1 MGGRRNLKQLDSYL
15 EEAIRNIR
23 DDRAVTTALL
33 TEVIS
38 YIRKNEENHKDAGPV
53 AAKYVETLQRSN
65 EQLVKIANLL
75 QKKETTER
83 IGLSEEDRSD
93 IFDIIGETETA

>member
-1 MGGRRNLKQLDSYL
+1 MDKRRNLKQLDSYL

-33 TEVIS
+33 TEIIS

-65 EQLVKIANLL
+65 
-75 QKKETTER
+75 
-83 IGLSEEDRSD
+83 
-93 IFDIIGETETA
+93 